1 MGWAKPAA
9 QLTGRL
15 QSLGLTDS
23 AISSLL
29 PLLGAE
35 AGLSQLTSLL
45 RVVTRRRGEA
55 AERVKAALS
64 QLKALVVNPGV
75 ILFRIEKRLFFFWSL
90 RIRPG
95 S

>member
-15 QSLGLTDS
+15 QSLGLVDS

-64 QLKALVVNPGV
+64 QLKALVVNP
-75 ILFRIEKRLFFFWSL
+75 E
-90 RIRPG
+90 
-95 S
+95 

>member
-1 MGWAKPAA
+1 VGWAKPAA

>member
-64 QLKALVVNPGV
+64 QLKALVVNPM
-75 ILFRIEKRLFFFWSL
+75 
-90 RIRPG
+90 
-95 S
+95 

>member
-1 MGWAKPAA
+1 VVEAIRVGWAKPAA

-64 QLKALVVNPGV
+64 QLKALVVDPGV
-75 ILFRIEKRLFFFWSL
+75 IFFRF
-90 RIRPG
+90 
-95 S
+95 

>member
-15 QSLGLTDS
+15 QSLGLADS

-64 QLKALVVNPGV
+64 QLKAL
-75 ILFRIEKRLFFFWSL
+75 L
-90 RIRPG
+90 
-95 S
+95 